1 MWGSQL
7 YPFAVLNGTQLDPR
21 FWQIGD
27 GDGDGPPTP
36 GKSGMG
42 MGMMPRS
49 PANRGWDPHPH
60 PLTNRGWGW
69 GWGSGVPCPVVLTLP
84 SCDELEMQCPMH
96 PPTEAAIEPSTS
108 TGPESLGTV
117 RVTVTSDGRL
127 PVFNMAQA
135 DASGPALPDCQAPLC
150 DHWQTRM
157 GASTVMINRRRR
169 KGMYTGSGWADSA
182 RSRMARPGVPTGTQA
197 GTLGTTPS
205 GRLGSGWCRSS
216 PLG

>member
-1 MWGSQL
+1 
-7 YPFAVLNGTQLDPR
+7 VN
-21 FWQIGD
+21 
-27 GDGDGPPTP
+27 TP
-36 GKSGMG
+36 GPWGIHKLARPTSGQREG
-42 MGMMPRS
+42 ALYSSR
-49 PANRGWDPHPH
+49 
-60 PLTNRGWGW
+60 L
-69 GWGSGVPCPVVLTLP
+69 LTLP

-157 GASTVMINRRRR
+157 GASMVMVNRRRR

-182 RSRMARPGVPTGTQA
+182 PECQMARPGVPTGTQA
-197 GTLGTTPS
+197 GTVTLGTTPS

-216 PLG
+216 PLASQGRSLRCGRPS

>member
-1 MWGSQL
+1 
-7 YPFAVLNGTQLDPR
+7 
-21 FWQIGD
+21 
-27 GDGDGPPTP
+27 
-36 GKSGMG
+36 
-42 MGMMPRS
+42 
-49 PANRGWDPHPH
+49 
-60 PLTNRGWGW
+60 
-69 GWGSGVPCPVVLTLP
+69 
-84 SCDELEMQCPMH
+84 MH

-169 KGMYTGSGWADSA
+169 KGTYTGSGWADSA
-182 RSRMARPGVPTGTQA
+182 RSRMARPA
-197 GTLGTTPS
+197 GGAHWH
-205 GRLGSGWCRSS
+205 SGWHAGDHAFWEAGFRLVPVFPACKPRAVSALW
-216 PLG
+216 PP